1 MTSRK
6 LFKFATQSEKPG
18 LSSSISLET
27 VAPEALQF
35 EKINKNEPN
44 SQTNSVFWLVAV
56 GIHNP
61 RGISPY
67 GDLGV
72 LWASGGGVKNLKK
85 RLFKAK
91 NAIHRTIIINEHFFF
106 CTGIA

>member
-6 LFKFATQSEKPG
+6 PFKFATQSEKPG

-35 EKINKNEPN
+35 EKMKKNEPN

-56 GIHNP
+56 GIHNL

-67 GDLGV
+67 GDHGGTLGFRRG
-72 LWASGGGVKNLKK
+72 SKTSKNLKK
-85 RLFKAK
+85 RLLPYTLHTLIKL
-91 NAIHRTIIINEHFFF
+91 F
-106 CTGIA
+106 C

>member
-6 LFKFATQSEKPG
+6 PFKFATQSEKPG

-56 GIHNP
+56 GIHNL
-61 RGISPY
+61 RGYQSIWGPWGY
-67 GDLGV
+67 FGLQE
-72 LWASGGGVKNLKK
+72 GVKNLKK
-85 RLFKAK
+85 PQKTTKKVKKLKKHVR
-91 NAIHRTIIINEHFFF
+91 INNQGPFF
-106 CTGIA
+106 G

>member
-6 LFKFATQSEKPG
+6 PFKFATQSEKPG

-56 GIHNP
+56 GIHNL
-61 RGISPY
+61 RGICPY
-67 GDLGV
+67 GEHGGTLSLRRGSKTSKKTSKNDLK
-72 LWASGGGVKNLKK
+72 S
-85 RLFKAK
+85 
-91 NAIHRTIIINEHFFF
+91 
-106 CTGIA
+106 

>member
-6 LFKFATQSEKPG
+6 PFKFATQSEKPG

-67 GDLGV
+67 GDLGGT
-72 LWASGGGVKNLKK
+72 LGLRRGCQKPQKTTFQGKK
-85 RLFKAK
+85 CY
-91 NAIHRTIIINEHFFF
+91 I
-106 CTGIA
+106 

>member
-6 LFKFATQSEKPG
+6 PFKFATQSEKPG

-44 SQTNSVFWLVAV
+44 SQTLYF
-56 GIHNP
+56 G

-67 GDLGV
+67 RDLGGT
-72 LWASGGGVKNLKK
+72 LGLRRGCQKPQKTTFQGKK
-85 RLFKAK
+85 CY
-91 NAIHRTIIINEHFFF
+91 T
-106 CTGIA
+106 

>member
-6 LFKFATQSEKPG
+6 PFKFATQSEKPG

-67 GDLGV
+67 GDLG
-72 LWASGGGVKNLKK
+72 GYFGPQDGVSKTSKNDFSRQKMLY
-85 RLFKAK
+85 
-91 NAIHRTIIINEHFFF
+91 IEQ
-106 CTGIA
+106 

>member
-6 LFKFATQSEKPG
+6 PFKFATQSEKPG

-44 SQTNSVFWLVAV
+44 SQTLYF
-56 GIHNP
+56 G
-61 RGISPY
+61 
-67 GDLGV
+67 
-72 LWASGGGVKNLKK
+72 
-85 RLFKAK
+85 
-91 NAIHRTIIINEHFFF
+91 
-106 CTGIA
+106 